1 MFQLT
6 TDNQRPH
13 MEIIQTTEICVLEL
27 ENVWYFEKVERLQQD
42 THERRI
48 QKVLKQF
55 SYCRRKKI
63 REIKS
68 DKNLKV
74 YPFDKGSEFVIM
86 KKEEAIK
93 RIVEQFRKSDTID
106 YDPTT
111 ILLDKFQRELAKL
124 KKEGKF
130 DN

>member
-1 MFQLT
+1 
-6 TDNQRPH
+6 

-111 ILLDKFQRELAKL
+111 IL
-124 KKEGKF
+124 
-130 DN
+130 

>member
-1 MFQLT
+1 MFQLA

-13 MEIIQTTEICVLEL
+13 MEIIQTTEICALEL

-48 QKVLKQF
+48 QKVLKQY

-68 DKNLKV
+68 DKNLKL

-86 KKEEAIK
+86 KKEETIK

>member
-48 QKVLKQF
+48 QKVLKQY

-68 DKNLKV
+68 DKNLKL

-86 KKEEAIK
+86 KKEETIK

>member
-48 QKVLKQF
+48 QKTLKQF
-55 SYCRRKKI
+55 SCCRRKKI

>member
-1 MFQLT
+1 M
-6 TDNQRPH
+6 
-13 MEIIQTTEICVLEL
+13 
-27 ENVWYFEKVERLQQD
+27 
-42 THERRI
+42 
-48 QKVLKQF
+48 KQF
-55 SYCRRKKI
+55 SYCRRKKP

>member
-63 REIKS
+63 REIKI

-86 KKEEAIK
+86 KKEETIK

>member
-74 YPFDKGSEFVIM
+74 YPFDKGSEFAIM